1 MRKIVLALLAAS
13 LPLSVTAAPA
23 GKPGDW
29 PEYGYDSGGG
39 RYSPLTQ
46 ITPDNVNR
54 LQPAWTYHMN
64 PEPQKPLARV
74 PFATTTPLVV
84 DGRMFLGTP
93 YGRVVALDAT
103 TGKQLWAYELPS
115 GDQPPFRGLG
125 YWPGDTRHAP
135 RLIFGTLRGKMI
147 ALDAATGAP
156 SRGFGENGI
165 VDTKTPEIMNGLP
178 DAFYG
183 YSAPP
188 VIYKNI
194 AITGSRV
201 QESPGKGA
209 SGDARA
215 WNVITGKLE
224 WTFHSIPRPGEKFH
238 ETWEDD
244 GWKQRSGVNIWNM
257 LSVDQARGIA
267 YLPFGAPTFDRYGG
281 DHKGANLFANSL
293 VAVEAA
299 TGKYLWHF
307 QTVHHDIW
315 DLDLHTT
322 PVLLTVKK
330 EGPKGTENIP
340 AVAVM
345 NKTAFLFLLN
355 RVTGEPIY
363 GVTEKP
369 VPPSSVASEKAWPTQ
384 PFPNKP
390 EPMTRMAFDLSEVA
404 DNTPEHQAICQGI
417 IDKGQLVGS
426 GMFEPIRD
434 DRAMI
439 RFPGAAGGPEW
450 GGGAFDPKQGLFVF
464 NSNQLGYVEKLVQR
478 ADGEWN
484 MTAARFVDPK
494 TQTPCQKGPWG
505 ELIAV
510 NVNTGDIAW
519 RSLLGVTD
527 HFPEGKKD
535 TGRPGNG
542 GPILTAGGVTFI
554 GGTDDRRFRAYETR
568 TGKELWTV
576 KLDYSAH
583 ATPITYQG
591 KDGRQYVAI
600 VATGGSYLNSPTGG
614 DSLMVWALPK

>member
-1 MRKIVLALLAAS
+1 MKKMLIGVLAAC
-13 LPLSVTAAPA
+13 LPLCASQAQAPA
-23 GKPGDW
+23 KKSDW
-29 PEYGYDSGGG
+29 TSYGYDAGGG
-39 RYSPLTQ
+39 RFSPLTQ
-46 ITPDNVNR
+46 ITPANVDK
-54 LQPAWTYHMN
+54 LQVAWTYHMN
-64 PEPQKPLARV
+64 PVPSQKLARI

-103 TGKQLWAYELPS
+103 SGKQLWAYELPT

-125 YWPGDTRHAP
+125 YWPGDARHAP

-147 ALDAATGAP
+147 ALDARTGAP

-188 VIYKNI
+188 TIYKNI

-201 QESPGKGA
+201 QEAPSKGA
-209 SGDARA
+209 AGDARA
-215 WNVITGKLE
+215 WDVITGKLV

-238 ETWEDD
+238 DTWEDD
-244 GWKQRSGVNIWNM
+244 GWKQKSGVNIWNM
-257 LSVDQARGIA
+257 LTVDTARGIA

-281 DHKGANLFANSL
+281 NHKGANLFANSL
-293 VAVEAA
+293 VAVEAS

-330 EGPKGTENIP
+330 DGKNIP
-340 AVAVM
+340 AVAAM
-345 NKTAFLFLLN
+345 NKTAMLFLLN
-355 RVTGEPIY
+355 RVTGEPIF

-390 EPMTRMAFDLSEVA
+390 EVMTRMSFDLSEVA
-404 DNTPEHQAICQGI
+404 DNTPEHRAICEDVI
-417 IDKGQLVGS
+417 KKGDLVGS
-426 GMFEPIRD
+426 KMFEPLRD
-434 DRAMI
+434 DRTMI
-439 RFPGAAGGPEW
+439 HFPGAAGGPEW
-450 GGGAFDPKQGLFVF
+450 GGGAFDPQRSLFIF
-464 NSNQLGYVEKLVQR
+464 NSNEMGYVERLVKR
-478 ADGEWN
+478 DNGEWH
-484 MTAARFVDPK
+484 MTSTRFVDPK
-494 TQTPCQKGPWG
+494 TYTPCHVPPWG

-510 NVNTGDIAW
+510 DVNKAEVVW
-519 RSLLGVTD
+519 RSRLGVTD
-527 HFPEGKKD
+527 HFPEGKKN
-535 TGRPGNG
+535 TGRASNG
-542 GPILTAGGVTFI
+542 GPIVTASGVTFI
-554 GGTDDRRFRAYETR
+554 GGTDDARFRAFDSK
-568 TGKELWTV
+568 TGKELWTY

-583 ATPITYQG
+583 ATPMTYQG

-614 DSLMVWALPK
+614 DSLMVFALPK

>member
-1 MRKIVLALLAAS
+1 MKKILIGVFAAC
-13 LPLSVTAAPA
+13 LPLCASQAQAPA
-23 GKPGDW
+23 KKSDW
-29 PEYGYDSGGG
+29 TSYGYDAGGG
-39 RYSPLTQ
+39 RFSPLTQ
-46 ITPDNVNR
+46 ITPANVDK
-54 LQPAWTYHMN
+54 LEVAWTYHMN
-64 PEPQKPLARV
+64 PVPSQKLARI

-103 TGKQLWAYELPS
+103 SGKQLWAYELPT
-115 GDQPPFRGLG
+115 GDQPPFRGLA
-125 YWPGDTRHAP
+125 YWPGDKGHAP

-147 ALDAATGAP
+147 ALDARTGAP
-156 SRGFGENGI
+156 SKDFGENGM

-188 VIYKNI
+188 TIYKNI

-201 QESPGKGA
+201 QEAPSKGA
-209 SGDARA
+209 AGDARA
-215 WNVITGKLE
+215 WDVITGKLV

-238 ETWEDD
+238 DTWEDD
-244 GWKQRSGVNIWNM
+244 GWKQKSGVNIWN
-257 LSVDQARGIA
+257 LLTVDTARGIA

-281 DHKGANLFANSL
+281 NHKGANLFANSL
-293 VAVEAA
+293 VAVEAS

-330 EGPKGTENIP
+330 DGKNIP
-340 AVAVM
+340 AVAAM
-345 NKTAFLFLLN
+345 NKTAMLFLLN
-355 RVTGEPIY
+355 RVTGEPIF

-390 EPMTRMAFDLSEVA
+390 EVMTRMSFDLSEVA
-404 DNTPEHQAICQGI
+404 NNTPEHRAICEDVI
-417 IDKGQLVGS
+417 KKGDLVGS
-426 GMFEPIRD
+426 KMFEPLRD
-434 DRAMI
+434 DRTMI
-439 RFPGAAGGPEW
+439 HFPGAAGGPEW
-450 GGGAFDPKQGLFVF
+450 GGGAFDPQRSLFIF
-464 NSNQLGYVEKLVQR
+464 NSNEMGYVERLVKR
-478 ADGEWN
+478 DNGEWH
-484 MTAARFVDPK
+484 MTSTRFVDPK
-494 TQTPCQKGPWG
+494 TLTPCHVPPWG

-510 NVNTGDIAW
+510 DVNKAEVVW
-519 RSLLGVTD
+519 RSRLGVTD
-527 HFPEGKKD
+527 HFPEGKKN
-535 TGRPGNG
+535 TGRASNG
-542 GPILTAGGVTFI
+542 GPIVTASGVTFI
-554 GGTDDRRFRAYETR
+554 GGTDDARFRAFDSK
-568 TGKELWTV
+568 TGKELWTY

-583 ATPITYQG
+583 ATPMTYQG

-614 DSLMVWALPK
+614 DSLMVFALPK